1 MIENKL
7 RFFFKKQIW
16 HLGGGILLFY
26 IATQL
31 IDLENNTNTLLG
43 ASAKNWFIFSMLIPL
58 IHQCYIWICWRAE
71 LCWKTI
77 TNTI

>member
-7 RFFFKKQIW
+7 RFFFKKQIC
-16 HLGGGILLFY
+16 HLAGRLLLFY

-43 ASAKNWFIFSMLIPL
+43 ASAKNWFIFSIPNSCSFSNNEWFNF
-58 IHQCYIWICWRAE
+58 I
-71 LCWKTI
+71 
-77 TNTI
+77 